1 MTVPTPPEAESVK
14 VPAST
19 KDRSVNSSANN
30 GETKLIRGIQEISR
44 EVAEGVYFRL
54 SARQTRILEAAAIG
68 TLISGLSAFVYTSA
82 WIYDTFLRDKAVVHP
97 VESRLSDR
105 PPNSTRSL
113 RYRGGAALILHA
125 PQSSSKEIR

>member
-68 TLISGLSAFVYTSA
+68 TLISGLSALFTQAHGYTIHFCGTKQLCTRLRVVYPIVLPTPQEA
-82 WIYDTFLRDKAVVHP
+82 CGI
-97 VESRLSDR
+97 E
-105 PPNSTRSL
+105 
-113 RYRGGAALILHA
+113 AA
-125 PQSSSKEIR
+125 RR